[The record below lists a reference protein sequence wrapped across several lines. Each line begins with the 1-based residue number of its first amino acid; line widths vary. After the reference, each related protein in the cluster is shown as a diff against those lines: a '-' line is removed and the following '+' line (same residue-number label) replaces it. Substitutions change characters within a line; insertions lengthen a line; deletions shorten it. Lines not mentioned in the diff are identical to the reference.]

1 MVPRE
6 LMRNRTMGISV
17 AVAFAVNVGFCGVDA
32 DDLAVAVFGALVA
45 GRRASCTARVS
56 AS

>member
-1 MVPRE
+1 MVPPE

-45 GRRASCTARVS
+45 GRRASCTARAS